1 METAI
6 HIEID
11 LLCILILSMVAW
23 QSAKNVNQQA
33 KRVLFRYTVYGILCA
48 LILDILWIVIDGRMF
63 PGGIF
68 LNRIINAVFLSIG
81 VLLSGIWY
89 LYVLETLHFHL
100 TKTITCA
107 VMLPGILV
115 TVLNLISIKTGWI
128 FYVTEQNEYVRG
140 SLYFIQMI
148 GSVGLLFVSLIH
160 IVVRLVRGDDKGMR
174 RDEKK
179 LLCFYAIPVVGTVL
193 SLPFPG
199 MPGTWTC
206 AAVSLGMLY
215 MSDLDT
221 EIVKDSLT
229 GLNNR
234 KTLDTVFADYVRQ
247 ISPEKR
253 LFMFMMDL
261 DDFKKIN
268 DTYGHTVGDDA
279 LVAAASVLRRSIGG
293 VQGMVVRFG
302 GDEFMFLGFFS
313 EEEDVEKMSEIIR
326 TNIKNYSGKPEL
338 PCKLAMSV
346 GYCEYKEGQTLKELT
361 DGADEQLYLE
371 KQKRKVGR

>member
-115 TVLNLISIKTGWI
+115 TVLNLISIKTGWM

-313 EEEDVEKMSEIIR
+313 EEEDVEKMSETIR

>member
-115 TVLNLISIKTGWI
+115 TVLNLISIKTGWM

-302 GDEFMFLGFFS
+302 GDEFMFLGFFA
-313 EEEDVEKMSEIIR
+313 EEEDVEKMSETIR